1 MAKRGEKRE
10 RRSVVLEPDAA
21 GIDIGAEEIYV
32 AVPPDRDEESTRRF
46 SSFTGDLHA
55 LADWLGRCRIQS
67 VAMESTGVYWIPLFQ
82 ILEERGFKVY
92 LVNAHYLKSVPG
104 RKSDVS
110 DCQWIQYLHSVGL
123 LRASFRPPEAICAL
137 RTLWRHRG
145 SLLEM
150 AAEHILHM
158 QKALSQMNLQLHH
171 VLSDITGTSGQAIL
185 DAILSGKRDP
195 VELAQLCH
203 CRVKSPRDRV
213 AQALVGAARTSI
225 HPEAVIGGI
234 PLLPEADPRVGSR
247 DSTFDAGASQ
257 RDRASHATTHQGHR
271 ISPAGQ
277 RSSVRSS
284 QRALPHCRRRSHR
297 HPRSQ
302 RSYCASCTDRDRHRC
317 QQVSQ
322 RFCFRLMARSLPGKT
337 SQRRQGVVL

>member
-1 MAKRGEKRE
+1 MAKRGEKQQ

-55 LADWLGRCRIQS
+55 LADWLGLCRIQS
-67 VAMESTGVYWIPLFQ
+67 VATESTGVYWIPLFQ

-123 LRASFRPPEAICAL
+123 LRASFRPPESICAI

-158 QKALSQMNLQLHH
+158 QKGEHH
-171 VLSDITGTSGQAIL
+171 RVFDCRWIL
-185 DAILSGKRDP
+185 DESHRYPGLGLGI
-195 VELAQLCH
+195 
-203 CRVKSPRDRV
+203 RDRLLEGH
-213 AQALVGAARTSI
+213 AALKI
-225 HPEAVIGGI
+225 
-234 PLLPEADPRVGSR
+234 L
-247 DSTFDAGASQ
+247 
-257 RDRASHATTHQGHR
+257 
-271 ISPAGQ
+271 
-277 RSSVRSS
+277 
-284 QRALPHCRRRSHR
+284 
-297 HPRSQ
+297 
-302 RSYCASCTDRDRHRC
+302 
-317 QQVSQ
+317 
-322 RFCFRLMARSLPGKT
+322 
-337 SQRRQGVVL
+337 